1 MSQQFRWRREL
12 NGFSDL
18 NVVVVKSEETLHSCL
33 DSQDLSQ
40 LVIVCDFTTFGEF
53 CKSGRNTNFASIFV
67 DIRCTSFP
75 SSSLTSD
82 TISNRGQKQRI
93 VDHGKTTID
102 KIHGKEISSIEWWDR
117 LIASTVSVETRCMLV
132 ETNSVFEGLDF
143 PHKSHNV
150 DKDQQ
155 FPGVLSSKI
164 AFLFK
169 ETFYS
174 KNKTFSRRAFW
185 WARKYFISN
194 TDDANILKRADKI
207 EGAQSILRQ
216 FLKDIIYKPD
226 VEKEEIGESLAS
238 CVPKW
243 TIQLCPMT
251 EIQRFN
257 YEQECLF
264 ARGAFQDDA
273 LNQGTSFT
281 ASKALLRLRRLC
293 FGSDFADV
301 LNGSNSRAKIKN
313 IGWKIASSS
322 QPNVEK
328 AKSLLDSSSKLRQ
341 LLTILCKDCG
351 FDVPVK
357 KYLLGSKTT
366 RRGRKSSA
374 SKRKKV
380 LILASLPEVLLLLS
394 SFLNALGIAHKLLAP
409 PVLSKQHSQEEDSC
423 QRVWMENQIFL
434 DLYNYDSDDQSQK
447 STAFSLNVLVSSP
460 KMLASTSF
468 GIGASNADVIVS
480 VDEDWSGS
488 SDLSVFSI
496 LRKNVMRNSQKVTG
510 RKFIKIISED
520 SCEQTF
526 LTHEKSRGKKAS
538 LALPFLSST
547 LLNTSFKFEN
557 GETQCDLP
565 EVGWKIFRHVG
576 LSLDSIFCVDTLD
589 QNIYGQRL
597 IFLASPVETNEDFQL
612 SSLPQSWEKAAV
624 LDEVTD
630 EEENDKNFEK
640 YKFLREAILN
650 VEQNVPIGIIAASSV
665 ESTASRDPYLHHACD
680 NSIESTFQK
689 DTYRTIHRYISSR
702 RNTFDKDESKTN
714 EDLNHGII
722 PELIPGTNGVKKEKV
737 KVQKEM
743 EISSAKSFSG
753 CISEK
758 MPSSL
763 LWYKNSSISSS
774 RRVDTEASD
783 AVAPQ
788 RLNGHVRSYMS
799 SKKTFDGNQGCES
812 LVYFPPIIP
821 GVVGSSKSLETDISS
836 IDRGLENVSES
847 KKRKHSAP
855 PSQGSSKKMRGSN
868 PTTVEPLD
876 FSPNLNTNGVGQ
888 PLPNIPGDFL
898 NDVDFMDDSNDLF
911 GGEDFFSDLGN
922 IAKEDEIPSP
932 PKPLEEEQEVIETI
946 DVVDVIKPSL
956 DEDFGILGPGI
967 MPPLEESS
975 MVAMK
980 EVIHGNSH
988 SYWLDPSEPKL
999 CDDFLSS
1006 GGLSLDSTI
1015 IHVTKTKTK
1024 TGNEGSGSQTGP
1036 LVHGSSI
1043 HSASIFHKT
1052 PSVAAFISPT
1062 MSSSVNKSIL
1072 PYSAHHGIYPI
1083 LIHHRLQDAF
1093 DPSANHIGNGVL
1105 SSKNQNSLVSQFSI
1119 RELDKDEH
1127 TGDTAKC
1134 LAEEQ
1139 LSNFFSKSSL
1149 SNGVDFGPFSANVLP
1164 SFSVWDDSISQETKL
1179 GIQLPMGV
1187 KLPKSVGMVNAKG
1200 EEWSTEEDTTLKHF
1214 VVELQKNW
1222 HAISQA
1228 ITHKSRNSV
1237 FQDSS
1242 MSPNSIRS
1250 ARACKERWDVIKA
1263 SDTVE
1268 KKSFVESRN
1277 PDKIKHDFPVLLDAN
1292 KATKFALSSDAS
1304 VNNST
1309 RFALRFKRLK
1319 KSREKINLV
1328 PLTIPG
1334 HAGAIVSSHSSHSQ
1348 SVQDAISQSARPSG
1362 IVPPRAEMW
1371 PLQFLDLTEK
1381 QKRQVEAQ
1389 KKGSQIVGGAG
1400 MQPAAVPPHNMPGRH
1415 PTNQQMPVATNIPS
1429 RRPPPQ
1435 QHPVPHAQ
1443 NQQGN
1448 YTAPVGA
1455 VPPPRQ
1461 TQPQQST
1468 SPQGTSNNR

>member
-1 MSQQFRWRREL
+1 M
-12 NGFSDL
+12 
-18 NVVVVKSEETLHSCL
+18 VVVKNEETLHSCL

-53 CKSGRNTNFASIFV
+53 CKSGRSTNFASVFV
-67 DIRCTSFP
+67 DLRCTSFP

-102 KIHGKEISSIEWWDR
+102 KIYGKEISSTEWWDR
-117 LIASTVSVETRCMLV
+117 LIASAVSVETRCILV
-132 ETNSVFEGLDF
+132 ESNSVFEGLDF
-143 PHKSHNV
+143 SHKPQNV

-155 FPGVLSSKI
+155 ITGVLSSKI

-169 ETFYS
+169 QTFYS
-174 KNKTFSRRAFW
+174 KNQTFSRRAFW

-194 TDDANILKRADKI
+194 SDDANILKRAEKI

-216 FLKDIIYKPD
+216 FLKDIMYKPD
-226 VEKEEIGESLAS
+226 VVKEETGESLAS

-257 YEQECLF
+257 YEQECFF
-264 ARGAFQDDA
+264 ARGAFQNDA
-273 LNQGTSFT
+273 LNQGTSYI

-293 FGSDFADV
+293 FGSDFTDV
-301 LNGSNSRAKIKN
+301 LNGSHSRARIKN
-313 IGWKIASSS
+313 IGREIASSS

-357 KYLLGSKTT
+357 NYLLGSKTT

-394 SFLNALGIAHKLLAP
+394 SFLNALGITHKLLAP
-409 PVLSKQHSQEEDSC
+409 PVLSKQQSQEEDSC
-423 QRVWMENQIFL
+423 QRLWMENQFFL
-434 DLYNYDSDDQSQK
+434 DLYNHDSDDQSQK
-447 STAFSLNVLVSSP
+447 ITAFSLNVLVSSP

-468 GIGASNADVIVS
+468 GISASNADVIVS

-488 SDLSVFSI
+488 NDLSVFSI
-496 LRKNVMRNSQKVTG
+496 LRKNVTRNSQKVTG
-510 RKFIKIISED
+510 RKFIKIVSED

-526 LTHEKSRGKKAS
+526 LTHEKSRGKKVL

-547 LLNTSFKFEN
+547 LLNTSFNFEN
-557 GETQCDLP
+557 GEVQCDFP

-576 LSLDSIFCVDTLD
+576 LSLDSIFCVEALD
-589 QNIYGQRL
+589 HNIYGQRL
-597 IFLASPVETNEDFQL
+597 IFLASPTEMNDDFQL

-624 LDEVTD
+624 LDEVSDD

-650 VEQNVPIGIIAASSV
+650 VEQNVPISSIAASSV
-665 ESTASRDPYLHHACD
+665 ESTGSKDPYLHYSCN
-680 NSIESTFQK
+680 NSIESTFQN
-689 DTYRTIHRYISSR
+689 DALHTISLYIGSR
-702 RNTFDKDESKTN
+702 RNTIDKDESKTN
-714 EDLNHGII
+714 EDLNHGIT
-722 PELIPGTNGVKKEKV
+722 PEMTPGTRGVKKEKV

-743 EISSAKSFSG
+743 EVSSAKSFSD

-763 LWYKNSSISSS
+763 LWYKNSSMSSN
-774 RRVDTEASD
+774 RRVDDEASD
-783 AVAPQ
+783 SVAPQ
-788 RLNGHVRSYMS
+788 RVNGHVRSYMS

-836 IDRGLENVSES
+836 IDRDLENASES
-847 KKRKHSAP
+847 KKRKQSAP

-868 PTTVEPLD
+868 PTAAEPLD
-876 FSPNLNTNGVGQ
+876 FSPNLNNNGVGQ

-922 IAKEDEIPSP
+922 ITKEDEISSP
-932 PKPLEEEQEVIETI
+932 PKPCEEEQETTETI

-956 DEDFGILGPGI
+956 DEDFGMLGPGI

-980 EVIHGNSH
+980 EVVHGNSH

-999 CDDFLSS
+999 CDDFLLS
-1006 GGLSLDSTI
+1006 GGLSLDSAI
-1015 IHVTKTKTK
+1015 IHVTKSNAK
-1024 TGNEGSGSQTGP
+1024 TGNEGSGSQIGRP
-1036 LVHGSSI
+1036 LVHGSSMN
-1043 HSASIFHKT
+1043 SASMFNKT
-1052 PSVAAFISPT
+1052 PSMAAFIAPT
-1062 MSSSVNKSIL
+1062 MSSSVNQSIL

-1139 LSNFFSKSSL
+1139 LSIFFSKSSL
-1149 SNGVDFGPFSANVLP
+1149 SNGADFGPFSANVLP
-1164 SFSVWDDSISQETKL
+1164 NFSVWDDSISQETKS

-1214 VVELQKNW
+1214 VVELHKNW

-1228 ITHKSRNSV
+1228 ITHKSRNFV
-1237 FQDSS
+1237 CQDSS
-1242 MSPNSIRS
+1242 MSPNPIRS

-1263 SDTVE
+1263 TDTVE
-1268 KKSFVESRN
+1268 KKSFVESRK

-1292 KATKFALSSDAS
+1292 KATKFTLSSDAS
-1304 VNNST
+1304 VNNSP

-1400 MQPAAVPPHNMPGRH
+1400 MQPTAVPPHNMPGRH
-1415 PTNQQMPVATNIPS
+1415 PTNQQMPVATNIPP

-1461 TQPQQST
+1461 TQPQQSP